1 MAATNQ
7 ADRALMDKKQ
17 PRKITITIELEP
29 NDAAALARLC
39 EKFAHSD
46 AAAYLYPHI
55 AAAIRDDQAYQMLHA
70 TAVVAEALE
79 DAGVRGWPWVD
90 TGNAR

>member
-1 MAATNQ
+1 MSLLDQ
-7 ADRALMDKKQ
+7 ADRLLMDNKQ
-17 PRKITITIELEP
+17 PRKITVTLELEP

-39 EKFAHSD
+39 EKFTHSD

-55 AAAIRDDQAYQMLHA
+55 AAAIRDDQAYQMVHA
-70 TAVVAEALE
+70 TAVVAKALE